1 MTNKER
7 LINDNKLQE
16 KADRLRWIAFCG
28 VTMST
33 VAILLCVISASML
46 YSYLQHMHSV
56 MENEIE
62 FYRSRSANSGVFL
75 KHDKRQVA
83 ACCGCGNSPPG
94 GPGPSGLDG
103 KDGADGKPG
112 HSGKDTLDATKGHSN
127 SVLIMRVDHRV
138 QLVGPDLKV
147 RRKTRISWICSQR
160 GSKRSSRSASLIGRP
175 GTPGIP
181 GTLGPLGPPGRVSM
195 AGASDAPGM
204 TDPPGQSGNA
214 REDGVPDKSRILGNS
229 DPIGADGPVGS
240 CDHC

>member
-46 YSYLQHMHSV
+46 YSYLQHMHSYFV
-56 MENEIE
+56 KSTGTLQ
-62 FYRSRSANSGVFL
+62 RKQASVANSGVFL

-112 HSGKDTLDATKGHSN
+112 HSGKDTLDATKGHS
-127 SVLIMRVDHRV
+127 SAIPQEWCFDYED
-138 QLVGPDLKV
+138 GP
-147 RRKTRISWICSQR
+147 
-160 GSKRSSRSASLIGRP
+160 P
-175 GTPGIP
+175 GTAGRSGPKAKEVLRGRRGPQVRLGVPAHLEYLLRRPP

-195 AGASDAPGM
+195 SGASDAPWM

-229 DPIGADGPVGS
+229 DPW
-240 CDHC
+240 